1 MKKDILEQMI
11 KERHGSV
18 RKMCEEYGLVYT
30 TVKSSMESD
39 EKLRNMKF
47 KVFRVIA
54 HSLGM
59 TSDELFEALWPEA

>member
-11 KERHGSV
+11 KEQHGSV
-18 RKMCEEYGLVYT
+18 MKMCEKYDLVYT
-30 TVKSSMESD
+30 TVKSSMETD
-39 EKLRNMKF
+39 EKLRNMKY

-59 TSDELFEALWPEA
+59 TSDELFETLWPES